1 VLTAWIPNS
10 SYMANKDLDQT
21 GRSGSYYFALE
32 FAREDL
38 GLRLEKH
45 KGPVEML
52 VVDHIE
58 KTPTEN

>member
-1 VLTAWIPNS
+1 
-10 SYMANKDLDQT
+10 MANKDLDQT